1 RRIHPRHVRRERH
14 HAAGAAGCGDG
25 TAGAAMITTT
35 RVGLRDFSMLLA
47 LLAIAI
53 SFWAADPAFLSA
65 RNLSQLSI
73 EVAATAV
80 LALGMLLIIVPG
92 HIDLSVGSGLGLM
105 GCIAAVLVVQQDFPA
120 PAAMLLTVLLSI
132 ALYAAMGALIVRE
145 KIPAFIITLGG
156 LLVFKGVHWL
166 VIRSETV
173 PVVRGG
179 ESNLYSILTT
189 WYVPPAWGYLLAA
202 LLALLLGL
210 SAWSQHRR
218 RRARG
223 LAVDGE
229 GLFLRWFVTA
239 QVLLLATLVLNQYR
253 GVPLSLVILAATAFV
268 VHVICQHLR
277 LGRYL
282 FAIGGNEEAAV
293 VSGVP

>member
-1 RRIHPRHVRRERH
+1 
-14 HAAGAAGCGDG
+14 
-25 TAGAAMITTT
+25 
-35 RVGLRDFSMLLA
+35 
-47 LLAIAI
+47 
-53 SFWAADPAFLSA
+53 
-65 RNLSQLSI
+65 NLSQLSI

-105 GCIAAVLVVQQDFPA
+105 GGVAAVLVVQQNFPA

-253 GVPLSLVILAATAFV
+253 GVPLSLLILAATAFV
-268 VHVICQHLR
+268 VHGICQHLR
-277 LGRYL
+277 S
-282 FAIGGNEEAAV
+282 EEHTSELQSREKLV
-293 VSGVP
+293 CRLLLEK

>member
-1 RRIHPRHVRRERH
+1 
-14 HAAGAAGCGDG
+14 AA
-25 TAGAAMITTT
+25 
-35 RVGLRDFSMLLA
+35 L
-47 LLAIAI
+47 
-53 SFWAADPAFLSA
+53 
-65 RNLSQLSI
+65 
-73 EVAATAV
+73 
-80 LALGMLLIIVPG
+80 
-92 HIDLSVGSGLGLM
+92 
-105 GCIAAVLVVQQDFPA
+105 
-120 PAAMLLTVLLSI
+120 LLTVLLSI
-132 ALYAAMGALIVRE
+132 GLYAAMGALIVRE
-145 KIPAFIITLGG
+145 KIPSFIITLGG

-189 WYVPPAWGYLLAA
+189 WYVPPLWGYVLAA
-202 LLALLLGL
+202 LLALLLGVA
-210 SAWSQHRR
+210 AWQNHRR

-229 GLFLRWFVTA
+229 GAFLRWFVTA
-239 QVLLLATLVLNQYR
+239 QMLLLTTLVLNQYR
-253 GVPLSLVILAATAFV
+253 GVPLSLLILAATAFV

-293 VSGVP
+293 VSGVPTSRVVIAAFAIMGVVVALAGFLQTAFAGASTTTTGQLMELDAIAACVIGGA